1 MPPAELAAYFTAER
15 QGGFFLVALALV
27 SFGFAATLWAN
38 RSAFAAMAWPLVAL
52 GSLQLIIGLVVALR
66 TPAQVGANGRL
77 LIVEGIYPRRVDQS
91 LESRGAAAN
100 DVNMLVNTGGR
111 QRSEAEFRAL
121 YGAAGFTLT
130 RIVPTQTRVYVIEG
144 KPA

>member
-66 TPAQVGANGRL
+66 TPSQVGANGRL
-77 LIVEGIYPRRVDQS
+77 LMEGIYPRRVDQS